1 MNAWLASNPWAW
13 IIIALTLGG
22 IVFKVGQWVGAVNT
36 DRTDL
41 KAAVEQIREDIKKLL
56 LWLPSKTLDTDSPL
70 KINDLGKTVSDE
82 IDVPAIIRPIAATL
96 RARMLGKLP
105 YDIQELCFDFIR
117 DEYKPA
123 NEVENAIKRCAYDH
137 GIDRAEVLDVLA
149 IELRDQLLAK
159 PGVALDA

>member
-13 IIIALTLGG
+13 FIIALTLGG
-22 IVFKVGQWVGAVNT
+22 IVFKAGQWVGAVNT

-70 KINDLGKTVSDE
+70 KMNDLGKTVSDE

-105 YDIQELCFDFIR
+105 YDIQARLMTAR
-117 DEYKPA
+117 Q
-123 NEVENAIKRCAYDH
+123 
-137 GIDRAEVLDVLA
+137 RAKLPLQREHA
-149 IELRDQLLAK
+149 E
-159 PGVALDA
+159 PN